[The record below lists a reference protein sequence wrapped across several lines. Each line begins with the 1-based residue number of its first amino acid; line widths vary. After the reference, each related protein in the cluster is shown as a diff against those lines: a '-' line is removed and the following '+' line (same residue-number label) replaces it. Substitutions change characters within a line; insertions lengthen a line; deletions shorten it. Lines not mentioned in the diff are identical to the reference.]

1 MFARILLA
9 GVLVIG
15 LVSVASAQRGGG
27 GPQGNRV
34 DDGSQPGYNTGI
46 VPQSAGRGYV
56 PTRLERI
63 TEMLRLNKEQEG
75 GAKKIFDSAQKEAS
89 PLRDQI
95 QKSRSAIA
103 VAIMKKEPQADIDQL
118 VTNYGNLMAQMT
130 AVELKAFGGLVESLS
145 PDQQK
150 RVGPVFQQMAGMF
163 SNRDWNRVG
172 N

>member
-1 MFARILLA
+1 MTGILA
-9 GVLVIG
+9 IG

-27 GPQGNRV
+27 VPQGGGGN
-34 DDGSQPGYNTGI
+34 DGSQPGFTVGI
-46 VPQSAGRGYV
+46 PQAAGAGYQK
-56 PTRLERI
+56 TRLERFAD
-63 TEMLRLNKEQEG
+63 MLKLNKEQES
-75 GAKKIFDSAQKEAS
+75 GAKKIFDAAQKEAS
-89 PLRDQI
+89 TVRDEI

-103 VAIMKKEPQADIDQL
+103 VAILTKKPQADVDQL
-118 VTNYGNLMAQMT
+118 VSTYGGLVSQMT
-130 AVELKAFGGLVESLS
+130 AIELKAFGSLVDTLN